1 MASQSVPHLQE
12 EIMNTIL
19 KTAALVSVLCLSACA
34 YPQKGMTPQQ
44 AAFKSAQN
52 ECTALT
58 NSMIGGTRYNWYNDL
73 EWSSYFE
80 WCMENK
86 GYTKEQL
93 KTIWY

>member
-1 MASQSVPHLQE
+1 
-12 EIMNTIL
+12 MNTIL
-19 KTAALVSVLCLSACA
+19 RTAAVVSVLCLSACA
-34 YPQKGMTPQQ
+34 YPQKGITPQE